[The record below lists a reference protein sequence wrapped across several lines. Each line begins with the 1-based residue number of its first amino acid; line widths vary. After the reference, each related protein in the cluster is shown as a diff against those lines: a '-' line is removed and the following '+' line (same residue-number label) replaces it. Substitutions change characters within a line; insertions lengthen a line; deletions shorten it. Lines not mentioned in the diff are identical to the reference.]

1 VVSVIPLIKSLNE
14 ISHFLYALAGPEK
27 DMNLF
32 NTVHIL
38 VDLNIYMYIYANG
51 IHRYFKTC
59 KGI

>member
-14 ISHFLYALAGPEK
+14 ISHFLYALVDPEK

-38 VDLNIYMYIYANG
+38 VDLNIYKYTDSNV
-51 IHRYFKTC
+51 IHRYLKS
-59 KGI
+59 